1 MRKRFISLFKEEIAK
16 GTYFTFKA
24 LTYKSSTFKSYILS
38 FLITLIYVITLAI
51 ALTLKYK
58 FI

>member
-1 MRKRFISLFKEEIAK
+1 MRKRFISLFKKETIK

-38 FLITLIYVITLAI
+38 SLITLIYIITLTI
-51 ALTLKYK
+51 ALTSEYK
-58 FI
+58 SI